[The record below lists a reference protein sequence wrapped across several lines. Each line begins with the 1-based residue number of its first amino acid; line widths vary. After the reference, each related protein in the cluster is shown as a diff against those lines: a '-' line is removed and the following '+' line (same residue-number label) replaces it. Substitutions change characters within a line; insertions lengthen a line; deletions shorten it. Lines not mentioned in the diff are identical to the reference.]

1 MTTCKIVDAKWTDAN
16 ELDLNWL
23 EEHIK
28 TCPTCRKAMGQL
40 ADMFNEELDEEEEE
54 IE

>member
-23 EEHIK
+23 EEHIL
-28 TCPTCRKAMGQL
+28 TCPTCWAAMGQL
-40 ADMFNEELDEEEEE
+40 AGMLDEERDDEEE